1 MNHMNSKDNFAYL
14 AAGVG
19 IGAAIGILLAPRSG
33 SETRELISSKAHEG
47 TDYVRRTAMDTAD
60 RAKQVANRV
69 KNSFADT
76 VSEAA
81 EVGRQAYRE
90 ATEGTLGDV

>member
-1 MNHMNSKDNFAYL
+1 MNYMNSKDNFAYL

-19 IGAAIGILLAPRSG
+19 IGAAIGMLLAPRSG
-33 SETRELISSKAHEG
+33 SETRELISSKAQEG
-47 TDYVRRTAMDTAD
+47 TDYVKRAAMDTAD
-60 RAKQVANRV
+60 RAKQAAHRV
-69 KNSFADT
+69 KGVLTDT